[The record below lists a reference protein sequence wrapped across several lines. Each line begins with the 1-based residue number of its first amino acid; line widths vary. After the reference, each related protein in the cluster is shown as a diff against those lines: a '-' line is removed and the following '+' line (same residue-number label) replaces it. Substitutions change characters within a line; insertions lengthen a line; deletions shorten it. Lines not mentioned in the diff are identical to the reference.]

1 MHKIIKPKMRKFVL
15 IIYFGLLL
23 LFTAI
28 FFFVQPNITTTTEHI
43 DSPPFLYEMIQQGND
58 NQTLVSYKEN
68 EWDMAVKD
76 GKIRLKVN
84 YSGPYAHVYIPVVVI
99 EDETKD
105 NEAHIVH
112 YETPTVLDGVD
123 ISSYVELPNIGVE
136 NSEII
141 ANVTGKLYEHEFYSI
156 QNTVVL
162 RQFEPFLK
170 EDTFLNLDLGEVGL
184 VLTVPKGTTII
195 ADVDQFDVIKK

>member
-1 MHKIIKPKMRKFVL
+1 MHKIIKPKMRKFIL

-28 FFFVQPNITTTTEHI
+28 FFFVQPKITTTTEQVE
-43 DSPPFLYEMIQQGND
+43 SPPFLYEMIQQGNQ
-58 NQTLVSYKEN
+58 NQVLETYKKD
-68 EWDMAVKD
+68 EWDMNVKD
-76 GKIRLKVN
+76 GEIRLQVD
-84 YSGPYAHVYIPVVVI
+84 YSGPYAQMYIPVVVI

-123 ISSYVELPNIGVE
+123 LSSYVELPKFEVG
-136 NSEII
+136 NSEIT
-141 ANVTGKLYEHEFYSI
+141 ADVTGEIREYSFYSI
-156 QNTVVL
+156 QNTAVL
-162 RQFEPFLK
+162 RQFNLSLREG
-170 EDTFLNLDLGEVGL
+170 TFFDLELGEVGL